1 MGEDKLAVISI
12 YSALNKPNLI
22 AGCDRELILMT
33 GVIAAALIFTGMTVL
48 TTIIGIFLFVFCSFF
63 LRLMA
68 KADPLMRAIF
78 MRQISFK
85 KFYPARSTP
94 FVKE

>member
-1 MGEDKLAVISI
+1 MNDELASVSI

-33 GVIAAALIFTGMTVL
+33 GVIVGALVFTGMTFI
-48 TTIIGIFLFVFCSFF
+48 TTIIGIILFVFISFF
-63 LRLMA
+63 LRMMA

-78 MRQISFK
+78 VKQLSYK
-85 KFYPARSTP
+85 KFYYARSTP
-94 FVKE
+94 FTKD